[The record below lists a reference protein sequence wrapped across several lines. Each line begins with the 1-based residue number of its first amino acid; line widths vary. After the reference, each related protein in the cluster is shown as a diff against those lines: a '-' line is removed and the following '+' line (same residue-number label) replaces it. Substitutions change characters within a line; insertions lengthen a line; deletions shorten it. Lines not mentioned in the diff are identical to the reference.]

1 MRREIKESMARG
13 EKPYIEEMRALE
25 KRLDDGEPL
34 TEIEQARLNCYKRQ
48 KEEHPQEGKQRT
60 DSYWGK
66 SLMLML
72 ISFTLLGASLGIKIV
87 RALIEIGK

>member
-1 MRREIKESMARG
+1 MRRKIKESMARG

-34 TEIEQARLNCYKRQ
+34 TEIEQARLDCYKRQ
-48 KEEHPQEGKQRT
+48 KEEIQQEGKQRT
-60 DSYWGK
+60 DSCWGK
-66 SLMLML
+66 SLILMV
-72 ISFTLLGASLGIKIV
+72 ISFILLGASLGMKIV